1 MRRCPSRESR
11 TLRGGGFIENIPR
24 IFPEGV
30 GCEIDLASY
39 VLPPVFRVMK
49 EKSGLSDEQMY
60 NTFNMGI
67 GMVVCVSPENA
78 DAAISSLEASGEKA
92 VRLGRTVAG
101 KGVKLA

>member
-1 MRRCPSRESR
+1 
-11 TLRGGGFIENIPR
+11 
-24 IFPEGV
+24 
-30 GCEIDLASY
+30 
-39 VLPPVFRVMK
+39 
-49 EKSGLSDEQMY
+49 MY

-92 VRLGRTVAG
+92 VRLGRTVAE